1 MHRLK
6 MKQGRENITKL
17 CISNLMSS
25 LVPSNTFLVNSDVIL
40 GRCRIGVGSMW
51 GPCSADV
58 GSI

>member
-40 GRCRIGVGSMW
+40 GRCRIDVGSMW
-51 GPCSADV
+51 GRCSADV